1 MELILDSVRKS
12 RLHQLQRMP
21 PSSYA
26 DGEKVSDAICE
37 WLEQRFA
44 IGRPDED
51 EIPFVWIKVSCLMR
65 PAP

>member
-1 MELILDSVRKS
+1 M
-12 RLHQLQRMP
+12 HPLQRMP
-21 PSSYA
+21 PYSYA

-44 IGRPDED
+44 IGPPDED
-51 EIPFVWIKVSCLMR
+51 EIPFVWIKVSCLTK